1 MTPGD
6 HLWASGPTRQLLVFL
21 AFLALL
27 GSRPELVA
35 KDFSEMDQH
44 EMNTA
49 AEEEAQEADQQ
60 PNVIYK
66 KVMAARDQKGKPLLK
81 ASQRSPQAA

>member
-1 MTPGD
+1 
-6 HLWASGPTRQLLVFL
+6 
-21 AFLALL
+21 
-27 GSRPELVA
+27 
-35 KDFSEMDQH
+35 MDQH

-49 AEEEAQEADQQ
+49 AEEEAQEADRQL
-60 PNVIYK
+60 NVIYK